1 MQPHIRGRGLILGL
15 GFKDETHPKRM
26 MNMARERGLLVLTAG
41 HDAVRL
47 APSLTVGQEEVDMA
61 VDVLESCLGV
71 LEKE

>member
-1 MQPHIRGRGLILGL
+1 
-15 GFKDETHPKRM
+15 
-26 MNMARERGLLVLTAG
+26 MARERGLLVLTAG

-47 APSLTVGQEEVDMA
+47 VPSLTVRQEEVDMA